1 MLSLKNI
8 FLIPLLML
16 FIFPQSCSQ
25 APGPTDV
32 PEPQEKTENPDT
44 PNDSGTTE
52 DQATTDTVTTSISP
66 LKIENG
72 KIVDSQ
78 NNAVQLRGMSLFW
91 SQWMPQFYNFETVK
105 NLKEHWNINVI
116 RAAMAVEHEG
126 YLEHPEREKQKV
138 MEVIDAA
145 IELDIYVIVDWHDHN
160 AENHLEEAKTFFSEI
175 AEKYQNYP
183 NIIYET
189 YNEPLDVSWSN
200 VLKPYHEEVIAS
212 IRQYD
217 KDNIIVLGTPNWSQ
231 RVDLAAADPV
241 SGENLA
247 YTLHFYAGTHKEDL
261 RQKAEI
267 AIQKGLAIFVTE
279 FGTTNADG
287 DGNVDKE
294 ETQKW
299 FDFMNE
305 HDLSWCNWS
314 ITSKD
319 EASAAIIPETTPQ
332 DLSKEENLSTSGK
345 VVWAE
350 LSKRTAN
357 N

>member
-1 MLSLKNI
+1 
-8 FLIPLLML
+8 
-16 FIFPQSCSQ
+16 
-25 APGPTDV
+25 
-32 PEPQEKTENPDT
+32 
-44 PNDSGTTE
+44 
-52 DQATTDTVTTSISP
+52 
-66 LKIENG
+66 
-72 KIVDSQ
+72 
-78 NNAVQLRGMSLFW
+78 
-91 SQWMPQFYNFETVK
+91 MPQFYTFETVK

-145 IELDIYVIVDWHDHN
+145 IELDIYVIVDWHDHK

-231 RVDLAAADPV
+231 RVDLAAGDPV

-267 AIQKGLAIFVTE
+267 ALQKGLAIFVTE

-287 DGNVDKE
+287 DGDVEIE

-299 FDFMNE
+299 FDFMND
-305 HDLSWCNWS
+305 HDISWCNWS

-319 EASAAIIPETTPQ
+319 EASAAIIPTTTPQ
-332 DLSKEENLSTSGK
+332 DLSREENLSTSGK

-350 LSKRTAN
+350 LSKPTAN